1 MEKEPRHQCM
11 VYEGPPSKQL
21 AVIAAIIK
29 QKLDSG
35 YRCLFLNSPT
45 MVAGMGSTLAALG
58 IDVTLERET
67 KRVVLSSETAQA
79 GQDFDGAQLL
89 GMLEGALDE
98 AIADGYKGLWASGD
112 LTWEFGPGKD
122 FSKLL
127 EYELGLE
134 KLFKRRQELSGIC
147 QYHHD
152 TLPKDVMRQGL
163 LVHPGIVI
171 NETLKC
177 INPHYLISSWPAAP
191 DTIHQLDESIAAL
204 CAMGNV

>member
-1 MEKEPRHQCM
+1 MEEEHRHQCM
-11 VYEGPPSKQL
+11 IYEGPPSKQL

-29 QKLDSG
+29 RKLDSG

-45 MVAGMGSTLAALG
+45 MVAGMASTLAAMGL
-58 IDVTLERET
+58 DVTLERET
-67 KRVVLSSETAQA
+67 KRLILSCETVPA
-79 GQDFDGAQLL
+79 GQSFDPAQML
-89 GMLEGALDE
+89 GMLEAVLDG

-112 LTWEFGPGKD
+112 LTWEFGAGKD

-134 KLFKRRQELSGIC
+134 KLFKRRQQLSGIC

-152 TLPKDVMRQGL
+152 TLPKDVMRQSL

-171 NETLKC
+171 NETLRC
-177 INPHYLISSWPAAP
+177 INPHYLISLWPADG
-191 DTIHQLDESIAAL
+191 DTIHKLDASIAAL
-204 CAMGNV
+204 RAM